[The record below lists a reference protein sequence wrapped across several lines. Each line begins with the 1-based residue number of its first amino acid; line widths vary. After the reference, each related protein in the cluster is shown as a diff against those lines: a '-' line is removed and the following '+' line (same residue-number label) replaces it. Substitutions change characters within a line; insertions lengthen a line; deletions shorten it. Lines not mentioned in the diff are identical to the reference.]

1 LKQIFESKFNNLKY
15 IIMKTQDDD
24 LLVYDE
30 DDAVKFILKLVPD
43 EQKDRINED
52 AINYVLD
59 VVYDY
64 YEENGLIDDQ
74 STEEA
79 SIDEEEMMKYVL
91 KASKKDKM
99 HLSEDEIQLILD
111 GEYEYGK
118 SLGIY
123 TEED

>member
-1 LKQIFESKFNNLKY
+1 
-15 IIMKTQDDD
+15 MKTQEDD

-30 DDAVKFILKLVPD
+30 DEAVKYILGTLPADAK
-43 EQKDRINED
+43 ERIDDVKIE
-52 AINYVLD
+52 YVLD
-59 VVYDY
+59 VVYEFYD
-64 YEENGLIDDQ
+64 ENGLIDEE

-79 SIDEEEMMKYVL
+79 SIDEEEMFKFIL
-91 KASKKDKM
+91 KCSKKDKM
-99 HLSEDEIQLILD
+99 NLSEDDIQLILD